1 MLKVRDIVP
10 FLGSATNKL
19 VAQKAAADAA
29 ESSGWFSAEA
39 RAALARKG
47 VDR

>member
-1 MLKVRDIVP
+1 MRVVAP
-10 FLGSATNKL
+10 FLGSAANKL

-47 VDR
+47 VHS